1 MKVIGDVWDGRSAGE
16 QRDEQQAD
24 DLPATPQRDLRRE
37 RRIAA
42 LAHPGQTLLIA
53 SDERERCRKRHL
65 EAGVDDRFGC
75 EQQHAKC
82 RYRERAEGKC
92 RAIDQHA
99 DENDADH
106 DEGALGRNLR
116 ARQQKIECRRDQGG
130 KRRPFLD
137 WVTRLEAKGKFA
149 ALLPDCYPFLP
160 RPCLSAVRK
169 AASTRL
175 AASSCM
181 PGIT

>member
-1 MKVIGDVWDGRSAGE
+1 MKVIGDIWDGRGAGE
-16 QRDEQQAD
+16 QRDEQQAG
-24 DLPATPQRDLRRE
+24 DLPAAPQRDLRRE

>member
-1 MKVIGDVWDGRSAGE
+1 MKVIGDVWDGRGAGE
-16 QRDEQQAD
+16 QRDEQQAG
-24 DLPATPQRDLRRE
+24 DLPAAPQRDLRRE
-37 RRIAA
+37 RGIAA
-42 LAHPGQTLLIA
+42 LAHPGQALLIA
-53 SDERERCRKRHL
+53 GDKRERCRKRHL
-65 EAGVDDRFGC
+65 EAGVNDCFGC

-92 RAIDQHA
+92 RAIDHHA

-137 WVTRLEAKGKFA
+137 CVT
-149 ALLPDCYPFLP
+149 
-160 RPCLSAVRK
+160 AV
-169 AASTRL
+169 L
-175 AASSCM
+175 F
-181 PGIT
+181 